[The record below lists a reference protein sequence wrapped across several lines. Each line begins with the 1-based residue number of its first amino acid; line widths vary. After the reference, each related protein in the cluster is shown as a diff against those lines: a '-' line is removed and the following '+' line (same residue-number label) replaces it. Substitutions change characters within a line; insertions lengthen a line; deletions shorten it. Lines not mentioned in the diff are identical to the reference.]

1 MLKSKGQV
9 SYLPLFIHKR
19 IDMPRKDGKVFQIV
33 KEDNQTKARAG
44 IIQTL
49 HGAVQTPVFIP
60 VGTYATVKTC
70 TPDELE
76 ALGAKIILGNAYHL
90 YLRPG
95 HNIVKKAGGLHKFM
109 SWKHSILTDSGG
121 FQVFSLGANREI
133 TEEGTIFKSE
143 IDGSKHF
150 FSPERS
156 IEIQNAIGA
165 DIIMNFDECTPYPC
179 DYEYAKNSMEMT
191 TRWAK
196 RCKSVHKS
204 KQLLFGIVQGSVY
217 PDLRRKSVESLVEM
231 NFDGY
236 AVGGLSVGEDKE
248 IMYSILG
255 CTTPLL
261 PKDKPHYLMGVG
273 TPENIVESVS
283 LGIDM
288 FDCVLPTRNA
298 RNGSLFTS
306 EGMIKIKNAQYKRDF
321 TPLDAKCRCYTCTN
335 FTRAYLRHL
344 FMANEILGHRLHTL
358 HNLHFYLS
366 LMRGIRRSIFDG
378 TFFSLKNDIS
388 ALVFKGQDISDSDR
402 ILSK

>member
-1 MLKSKGQV
+1 MSKTKEV
-9 SYLPLFIHKR
+9 KT
-19 IDMPRKDGKVFQIV
+19 FQII
-33 KEDNQTKARAG
+33 KEDNQSNARTG
-44 IIQTL
+44 ILRTL
-49 HGAVQTPVFIP
+49 HGEIQTPVFMP

-70 TPDELE
+70 SPDELE
-76 ALGAKIILGNAYHL
+76 SLGASIILGNAYHL

-109 SWKHSILTDSGG
+109 SWKRSILTDSGG

-133 TEEGTIFKSE
+133 TEEGAIFKSE

-196 RCKSVHKS
+196 RCKSAHKGN
-204 KQLLFGIVQGSVY
+204 QLLFGIVQGSVY
-217 PDLRRKSVESLVEM
+217 PDLRRKSAESLVEIG
-231 NFDGY
+231 FDGY
-236 AVGGLSVGEDKE
+236 ALGGLSVGEEKE
-248 IMYSILG
+248 MMYSMVG
-255 CTTPLL
+255 CTVPLL
-261 PKDKPHYLMGVG
+261 PKEKPHYLMGVG
-273 TPENIVESVS
+273 TPENIVECVS

-288 FDCVLPTRNA
+288 FDCVMPTRNA

-321 TPLDAKCRCYTCTN
+321 TPLDSKCSCYTCTN
-335 FTRAYLRHL
+335 FNRSYLRHL
-344 FMANEILGHRLHTL
+344 FMANEILGHRLHTI
-358 HNLHFYLS
+358 HNLHFYLN
-366 LMRGIRRSIFDG
+366 LMKGIRQSILDG
-378 TFFSLKNDIS
+378 TFFKLKNDVN
-388 ALVFKGQDISDSDR
+388 ALVLRGQG
-402 ILSK
+402 